1 MSKVQRTVYI
11 NLYTEK
17 YHDIYLY
24 FLSLIPNKF
33 LLRTV
38 FKSRCDAVCS
48 KKRRIRVGSRT

>member
-1 MSKVQRTVYI
+1 MSKVQKTVYI

-48 KKRRIRVGSRT
+48 KKR